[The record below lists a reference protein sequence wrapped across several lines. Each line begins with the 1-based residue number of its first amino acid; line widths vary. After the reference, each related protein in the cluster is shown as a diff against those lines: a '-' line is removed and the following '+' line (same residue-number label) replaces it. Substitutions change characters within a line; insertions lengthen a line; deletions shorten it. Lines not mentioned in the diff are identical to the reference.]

1 MSDHHDRGAYTPQS
15 DAPLAFDA
23 RTSRRGGSQP
33 MPVTLIISG
42 VILIILV
49 AAMAVFFVHNAHD
62 SGTAPSA
69 GQSIDAIK
77 SPPAVPEAKP
87 AEQSGVQIG
96 YTQGNAPIPTDANTA
111 AASAAPAA
119 AGAAPTFTAPPEA
132 PGVRP
137 APSATPAPAKPQT
150 IDAILKEAPSKSVPK
165 PSLKTSDEIIA
176 EAAAKPAQTLAKPKA
191 APKVETAAAAAKP
204 TVSAATAKSSGP
216 MVQIGAFSSD
226 ALAER
231 SMSDVSAKLPAKAA
245 GKTLK
250 IEKAEV
256 GGKTLSRALVA
267 GFKSKADADSF
278 CADLKAQGGVCSVR
292 D

>member
-15 DAPLAFDA
+15 DALLAFDA
-23 RTSRRGGSQP
+23 RSSRRGGGQP

-42 VILIILV
+42 VILIVLV

-62 SGTAPSA
+62 NGTAPSA

-77 SPPAVPEAKP
+77 SPSGVPEAKP

-96 YTQGNAPIPTDANTA
+96 YTQGTPPIPTDANTA
-111 AASAAPAA
+111 AASAAS
-119 AGAAPTFTAPPEA
+119 AGAPTFTAPPEA

-137 APSATPAPAKPQT
+137 TPSTTPASAKPQT
-150 IDAILKEAPSKSVPK
+150 IDAILKEAPAK
-165 PSLKTSDEIIA
+165 PAPKTSDEIIA
-176 EAAAKPAQTLAKPKA
+176 EASAKPVQTVAKPKPAPKAEAIAPAAKPEPKP
-191 APKVETAAAAAKP
+191 AAAKS
-204 TVSAATAKSSGP
+204 VGP

-226 ALAER
+226 ALAEK
-231 SMSDVSAKLPAKAA
+231 SMIDVSAKIPAKAA
-245 GKTLK
+245 GTTLK
-250 IEKAEV
+250 IEKAQV

-267 GFKSKADADSF
+267 GFASKADADSF
-278 CADLKAQGGVCSVR
+278 CAALKAQGGACSVR

>member
-23 RTSRRGGSQP
+23 RSSRRGGSQP

-62 SGTAPSA
+62 NGTPPSA

-87 AEQSGVQIG
+87 AEAGVQIG
-96 YTQGNAPIPTDANTA
+96 YTQGNPPIPTDANTA
-111 AASAAPAA
+111 AASA
-119 AGAAPTFTAPPEA
+119 GSTAPTFTAPPEA

-137 APSATPAPAKPQT
+137 APNTAPAPAKPQT
-150 IDAILKEAPSKSVPK
+150 IDAILKEAPAK
-165 PSLKTSDEIIA
+165 PTPRTSDEIIA
-176 EAAAKPAQTLAKPKA
+176 EAAAKPAQTLAKPKP
-191 APKVETAAAAAKP
+191 APKTETVVAAAKP
-204 TVSAATAKSSGP
+204 APKVDAKPAIAAAKSSGP
-216 MVQIGAFSSD
+216 MVQIGAFSTQ
-226 ALAER
+226 ALAEQ
-231 SMSDVSAKLPAKAA
+231 SMNSVSAKIPGRVA

-250 IEKAEV
+250 VEKAEV
-256 GGKTLSRALVA
+256 DGKTLNRALIG
-267 GFKSKADADSF
+267 GFKSRADADSF
-278 CADLKAQGGVCSVR
+278 CAELKAQGGVCSVR

>member
-1 MSDHHDRGAYTPQS
+1 MSDNHDRGAYTPQS

-23 RTSRRGGSQP
+23 RSSRRGGSQP

-62 SGTAPSA
+62 NGTAPSA

-87 AEQSGVQIG
+87 AEQAGVQIG
-96 YTQGNAPIPTDANTA
+96 YTQGNPPIPTDANTA
-111 AASAAPAA
+111 AASA
-119 AGAAPTFTAPPEA
+119 GAPTFTAPPEA

-137 APSATPAPAKPQT
+137 APATTPAPGKPQT
-150 IDAILKEAPSKSVPK
+150 IDAILKEAPAK
-165 PSLKTSDEIIA
+165 PAPKTSDEIIA
-176 EAAAKPAQTLAKPKA
+176 EAAAKPAQTVAKPKPAPKAEVA
-191 APKVETAAAAAKP
+191 APAAKPEAKPAAAKS
-204 TVSAATAKSSGP
+204 VGP

-226 ALAER
+226 ALAEK
-231 SMSDVSAKLPAKAA
+231 SMSDVSAKIPAKAA

-267 GFKSKADADSF
+267 GFASKADADSF
-278 CADLKAQGGVCSVR
+278 CAALKAQGGACSVR